1 MATSAVPSLS
11 LAGFITDIASA
22 VDRMLAYYLTSEYS
36 QSNEFPGRVLSLQKQ
51 IQAYQHDDNMLRTKV
66 REELEGYFSSI
77 CDASTIEVDT
87 DHPNPDDPNRLNLTV
102 SATIVKDGQSYSV
115 GKLIETRNSITLNIF
130 NLSNQG
136 TAA

>member
-51 IQAYQHDDNMLRTKV
+51 IQAYQHDDNTLRTKV
-66 REELEGYFSSI
+66 REELEGYFASI
-77 CDASTIEVDT
+77 SDASTIDVST
-87 DHPNPDDPNRLNLTV
+87 DRPNPDDPNRINLTV

-130 NLSNQG
+130 NLNNQG